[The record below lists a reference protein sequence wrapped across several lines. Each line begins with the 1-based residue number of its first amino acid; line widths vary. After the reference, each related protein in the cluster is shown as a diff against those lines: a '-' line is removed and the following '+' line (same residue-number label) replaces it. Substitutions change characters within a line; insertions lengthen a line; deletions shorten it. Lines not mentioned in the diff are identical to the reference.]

1 MDDLNRSISDHIKS
15 GQYFIDVRKW
25 YANKYIYVVTER
37 SYTAFFLFFFLLSFL
52 ILAFFYL
59 QVDPGNGKV
68 TYLININN
76 VDKEYAQI
84 ESIDESGI
92 NPQANV
98 AKYMLSKY
106 VTVRESYQ
114 FNNIANQLSFIQHTS
129 YPAEFSKYI
138 SYYSE
143 GNPSSPI
150 ELYQNTN
157 EKLVKISR
165 VNLLESSNQVQYAQV
180 FFTATI
186 RNIPT
191 NKSSSDDFVATIGF
205 QIDDIEAVLNKKRDK
220 LNFLVVN
227 YNIQE
232 NNQN

>member
-1 MDDLNRSISDHIKS
+1 MDDLNRSVSEYIKS
-15 GQYFIDVRKW
+15 EQYFVDVRKW
-25 YANKYIYVVTER
+25 YANKYIYIATER
-37 SYTAFFLFFFLLSFL
+37 AYVAFFLSFFLISFC

-59 QVDPGNGKV
+59 QVDPGNGEV
-68 TYLININN
+68 NYLIKVNNI
-76 VDKEYAQI
+76 DTEYAQI
-84 ESIDESGI
+84 KKIDESDAS
-92 NPQANV
+92 PQASV
-98 AKYMLSKY
+98 AKYMLGKY

-114 FNNIANQLSFIQHTS
+114 FSNIANQLNFIRSMS

-143 GNPSSPI
+143 GNPASPI
-150 ELYQNTN
+150 EIYQNTN
-157 EKLVKISR
+157 EKSVAISR
-165 VNLLESSNQVQYAQV
+165 VNLLNSANNVQYAQV
-180 FFTATI
+180 FFTTTI
-186 RNIPT
+186 KSLST
-191 NKSSSDDFVATIGF
+191 NKTSSDDFVATIGF